1 MIWLLVA
8 GLLAGFAVGFIG
20 AGAAVI
26 GLPFLLYLDK
36 MPPNSAL
43 GTNALGVAFT
53 IIVICLYRIYKK
65 EVFLKSALV
74 FTVPGLA
81 GVFTGS
87 MLNQFFPVKEIIFI
101 LGFLLFIVA
110 GWMYYLS
117 VNMSKA
123 KNSCDKPGFNGPIK
137 NRLPRI
143 GIGGFCVGIACGF
156 FSIGGGFMI
165 IPAIMISGDFPL
177 FDAIAT
183 GLLPFGLFSLWI
195 GGHYWINDYAKLLPA
210 VYITITGLIGG
221 LGGIWLSRHLSR
233 KTMQRLF
240 AVFMLGLGIYMII
253 K

>member
-36 MPPNSAL
+36 MPPNTAL

-53 IIVICLYRIYKK
+53 IIVICLYRICKK
-65 EVFLKSALV
+65 EVYIKSALI
-74 FTVPGLA
+74 FTIPGLA

-87 MLNQFFPVKEIIFI
+87 VLNRFFPVQEIIFV

-117 VNMSKA
+117 IHMSKA
-123 KNSCDKPGFNGPIK
+123 HKGNNDTGFNGPAK
-137 NRLPRI
+137 DRFLKL
-143 GIGGFCVGIACGF
+143 GVSGFFVGIACGF

-183 GLLPFGLFSLWI
+183 GLLPFGFFSLWI
-195 GGHYWINDYAKLLPA
+195 GGHYWISDYAHLLPA
-210 VYITITGLIGG
+210 VYIMLTGLIGG
-221 LGGIWLSRHLSR
+221 LSGIWLARHLSR

-240 AVFMLGLGIYMII
+240 AVFMLGLGLYMVLQ
-253 K
+253 